1 MISKTTQWM
10 IWAFLMVVFSALT
23 LAAHW
28 IDLALALTV
37 AAVFWYGI
45 VPKPRSGRQ

>member
-23 LAAHW
+23 LTHIGSILRW
-28 IDLALALTV
+28 
-37 AAVFWYGI
+37 
-45 VPKPRSGRQ
+45 R